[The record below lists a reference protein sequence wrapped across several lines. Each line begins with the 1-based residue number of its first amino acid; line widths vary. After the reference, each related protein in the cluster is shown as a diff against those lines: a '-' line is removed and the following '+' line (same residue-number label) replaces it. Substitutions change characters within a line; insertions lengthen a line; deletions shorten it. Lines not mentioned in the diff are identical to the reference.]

1 MSSPASSSSST
12 PESSERRIL
21 RRQEVERR
29 TGFKRSHIYQLM
41 KQDKF
46 PKQVLLGDR
55 AVGWDSLEIDQW
67 IAERL
72 GSHS

>member
-1 MSSPASSSSST
+1 MSSPASPT
-12 PESSERRIL
+12 PSSERRIL

-55 AVGWDSLEIDQW
+55 AVGWDSVEIDQW

-72 GSHS
+72 RPRS